1 MPTAETADDD
11 VWERLQNGTENSC
24 AVEWNGDQNGME
36 TSQQSN
42 ILKIVLNLRQDSP
55 SFEDSWTPRVG
66 LQYHS
71 PQGNLSRHFR
81 ESKDSLCRDNP

>member
-42 ILKIVLNLRQDSP
+42 ILKIVLN
-55 SFEDSWTPRVG
+55 F
-66 LQYHS
+66 
-71 PQGNLSRHFR
+71 
-81 ESKDSLCRDNP
+81 